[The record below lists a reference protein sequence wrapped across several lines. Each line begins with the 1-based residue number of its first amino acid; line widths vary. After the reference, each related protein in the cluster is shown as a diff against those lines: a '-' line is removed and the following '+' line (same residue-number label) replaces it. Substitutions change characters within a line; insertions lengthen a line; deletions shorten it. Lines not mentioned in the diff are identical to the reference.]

1 MRYKS
6 VVVTC
11 ALLISGTAAASN
23 SVSQPYRPIN
33 EVRQWTIEGQKY
45 GLMKVRVTINGH
57 LVADGPMKDANFSS
71 TYADRPVRVTC
82 GIGRLRMS
90 TGSDQSCAVY
100 VEDELAANL
109 VFVRN

>member
-1 MRYKS
+1 MAA
-6 VVVTC
+6 
-11 ALLISGTAAASN
+11 ALLVSGAVSASN

-33 EVRQWTIEGQKY
+33 EIRQWTIEGHIY
-45 GLMKVRVTINGH
+45 GLLKVRVTVNGY

-71 TYADRPVRVTC
+71 TYADRPIRVTC
-82 GIGRLRMS
+82 SIGRMRMS
-90 TGSDQSCAVY
+90 TGADQSCSVY